1 MTTQTQFDR
10 FRLTELV
17 YVLINALISFFCFMS
32 CKHIIFKL
40 KTVFSSVCASVL
52 AISSPHMQ
60 MRIEVAKNIA
70 LLLTNTLLLLVV
82 LLLRI
87 ATSLYPLSPAH
98 T

>member
-1 MTTQTQFDR
+1 
-10 FRLTELV
+10 
-17 YVLINALISFFCFMS
+17 MS

-82 LLLRI
+82 LLFRI